1 MSNPLS
7 DLQQLLA
14 GRASVAGR
22 VILVSNSIARIA
34 TANGLVEVPCDE
46 TLSVGDRVTVRD
58 GRAVRVQ
65 NSVDAPVHF
74 V

>member
-7 DLQQLLA
+7 DLQRILA

-22 VILVSNSIARIA
+22 VLSVANAMARVA
-34 TANGLVEVPCDE
+34 TASGMVEVPFDG
-46 TLSVGDRVTVRD
+46 SAGDRVTVRD

-65 NSVDAPVHF
+65 ASADVPVFF

>member
-14 GRASVAGR
+14 GGASVAGR
-22 VILVSNSIARIA
+22 VLSVANGVARVA
-34 TANGLVEVPCDE
+34 TASGLVEVPFDG
-46 TLSVGDRVTVRD
+46 SIGDRVTVRD

-65 NSVDAPVHF
+65 SAGDVPVFF

>member
-1 MSNPLS
+1 MPNPLS

-14 GRASVAGR
+14 GRV
-22 VILVSNSIARIA
+22 SIAGKIISM
-34 TANGLVEVPCDE
+34 ANGVARVATSAGVVEMAIDGGMR
-46 TLSVGDRVTVRD
+46 VGDQVLVRD

-65 NSVDAPVHF
+65 DDVDVPIFF

>member
-1 MSNPLS
+1 MSNPLLE
-7 DLQQLLA
+7 LQQLLA

-22 VILVSNSIARIA
+22 VVSLANGVARVA
-34 TANGLVEVPCDE
+34 TADGVVEMPFDDVR
-46 TLSVGDRVTVRD
+46 VGDRVTVRD

-65 NSVDAPVHF
+65 STADTPEFF

>member
-7 DLQQLLA
+7 DLQRILVGQV
-14 GRASVAGR
+14 SMAGR
-22 VILVSNSIARIA
+22 VILVANGMARIA
-34 TANGLVEVPCDE
+34 TANGVVEVPFDG
-46 TLSVGDRVTVRD
+46 SAGDRVTVRD

-65 NSVDAPVHF
+65 GAVDVSVHF

>member
-22 VILVSNSIARIA
+22 VVSVANSVARVA
-34 TANGLVEVPCDE
+34 TASGVVEVPCDG
-46 TLSVGDRVTVRD
+46 SAGDRVTVRD
-58 GRAVRVQ
+58 GWATKSQ
-65 NSVDAPVHF
+65 EAADAPVF
-74 V
+74 LV